1 MVSGKEEILNEN
13 EWNNIYLYT
22 LILIPLIFAYLVNK
36 YKVPLKYLC
45 ERYGIDISEAK
56 EVLAK
61 NS

>member
-36 YKVPLKYLC
+36 Y
-45 ERYGIDISEAK
+45 GIK
-56 EVLAK
+56 W
-61 NS
+61 NGG